1 MIENV
6 LEDLVAIVVAKSD
19 PGNHTVVVKEMVVV
33 EDQVHILD
41 MNQRIVTKSIVGQKV
56 KKNLQL
62 IIIS

>member
-1 MIENV
+1 
-6 LEDLVAIVVAKSD
+6 
-19 PGNHTVVVKEMVVV
+19 MVVV